1 MKIIY
6 NKDGTINFLATRK
19 CANSKVFLDDLRKE
33 IEDNK
38 AFLENWEKRMAELLA
53 SRAPVGSSDPANKT
67 PAP

>member
-6 NKDGTINFLATRK
+6 NKNGTINFLATRR
-19 CANSKVFLDDLRKE
+19 ATNSKVFLDDLRKE

-38 AFLENWEKRMAELLA
+38 AFLENWEKRVAELL
-53 SRAPVGSSDPANKT
+53 SRRVPIGSSDPANKT